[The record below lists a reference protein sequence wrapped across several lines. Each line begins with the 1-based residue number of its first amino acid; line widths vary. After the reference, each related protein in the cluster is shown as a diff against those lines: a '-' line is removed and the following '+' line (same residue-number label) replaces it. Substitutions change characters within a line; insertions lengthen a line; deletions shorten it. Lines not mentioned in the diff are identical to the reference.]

1 MGACLGP
8 RGGAGGGAPAGSHWH
23 PPLKHQKE
31 TYICGVNVAWYPPHI
46 IPPMVLYLRY
56 YELCVFIPVEI
67 FLPAAAQ
74 AAGRKTQNRTISDS
88 QITRASLHMRLR
100 VDGFKL

>member
-1 MGACLGP
+1 MTL
-8 RGGAGGGAPAGSHWH
+8 
-23 PPLKHQKE
+23 
-31 TYICGVNVAWYPPHI
+31 VANTVVMTTLAVHTLQPHHDI
-46 IPPMVLYLRY
+46 FYKDRLVGFSLLRQVLYLRY
-56 YELCVFIPVEI
+56 YGLCVFIPVEI